1 MTVLGRTE
9 IVKLVREGAVKFEP
23 LFNEGNVGPASIDLT
38 LGNEF
43 RVFKKGRAIEA
54 HEDVEPDSYTKLVK
68 ADKIIL
74 KPGDF
79 VHGIT
84 VEKITLPET
93 ICALLSGRSR
103 YARLG
108 IAVHTTASFIQPG
121 ISNRQVLEI
130 KNISSRSIVL
140 RAGTRICQL
149 ILLDMLGKGKYA
161 GRFKSQ
167 EGL

>member
-9 IVKLVREGAVKFEP
+9 ILKLVKDRTVRIEP
-23 LFNEGNVGPASIDLT
+23 LFKESNVGPASIDLT
-38 LGNEF
+38 LGSEF

-54 HEDVEPDSYTKLVK
+54 NEDAEADSYTRLVK
-68 ADKIIL
+68 ADRIIL

-84 VEKITLPET
+84 AEKITLPET
-93 ICALLSGRSR
+93 ICGLLSGRSR
-103 YARLG
+103 YARMG

-121 ISNRQVLEI
+121 ISNRQALEI
-130 KNISSRSIVL
+130 KNISPRSVVL
-140 RAGTRICQL
+140 KAGTRICQL

-161 GRFKSQ
+161 GRFKKQ

>member
-9 IVKLVREGAVKFEP
+9 ILRLVREGSVKVEP
-23 LFNEGNVGPASIDLT
+23 LFIEASVGPASIDLT

-43 RVFKKGRAIEA
+43 RVFKKGKAIEA
-54 HEDVEPDSYTKLVK
+54 NENVKADSYTKLVK
-68 ADKIIL
+68 KDKIVL

-84 VEKITLPET
+84 AEKITLPET
-93 ICALLSGRSR
+93 ICGLLSGRSR
-103 YARLG
+103 YARMG

-121 ISNRQVLEI
+121 ISNRQALEI
-130 KNISSRSIVL
+130 KNISPRPVVL

-161 GRFKSQ
+161 GRFAKQ
-167 EGL
+167 EWL